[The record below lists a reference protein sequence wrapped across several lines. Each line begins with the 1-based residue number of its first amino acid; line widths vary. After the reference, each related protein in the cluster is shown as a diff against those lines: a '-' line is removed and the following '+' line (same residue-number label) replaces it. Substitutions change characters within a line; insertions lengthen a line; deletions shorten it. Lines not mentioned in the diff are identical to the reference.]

1 MDIVLTDRGPVRG
14 LVTAGHRAYLGIP
27 YAAPPVGELRW
38 RAPRPAAAWTEP
50 LDATRP
56 GPMCAQT
63 GDHLG
68 AGSLSEDCL
77 YLNVT
82 APREG
87 AGLPVMVWLH
97 GGSFKDGAG
106 HLYDARRL
114 AVQGRVVVV
123 TVNYRLGALGF
134 LAHPALDPE
143 SADCGLL
150 DQQEALRW
158 VRRNAAAF
166 GGDPGNV
173 TLFGESSGG
182 VAAGAHLVMPG
193 SAGLFHRAIL
203 QSAPVTAPW
212 APSLAL
218 GNNPRPRAQA
228 EREGEALV
236 ARLGLADLGRLR
248 EVPVEELLR
257 AAADPAQ
264 PGFGP
269 VAGGGALPVDPA
281 AAVRAGD
288 FHPVPVLFGIN
299 RHEQRMHVWGLEMAV
314 HGGPIPA
321 GRYADEVRAAFGGD
335 ADAVLAEYP
344 ADAYA
349 SPGQALATA
358 LTDAQ
363 YARHALDTGAALS
376 RRTAAYAYEFAD
388 AAAPWFAAFPK
399 PYDMGAYHAADLPYL
414 FDVGYNEPLDEGQR
428 RLAEYMIGRWAAFAR
443 DGDPGWPAF
452 TAPEP
457 YVQALAPDATGPVD
471 FAGEHRYAF
480 WTGLKVSAPAGA

>member
-1 MDIVLTDRGPVRG
+1 MDIVTTCRGPVRG
-14 LVTAGHRAYLGIP
+14 LIADDHRLYQGIP

-56 GPMCAQT
+56 APMCAQT

-68 AGSLSEDCL
+68 AGSVSEDCL

-87 AGLPVMVWLH
+87 SGLPVMVWLH

-106 HLYDARRL
+106 GLYDARRL
-114 AVQGRVVVV
+114 AVRGGVVVV

-134 LAHPALDPE
+134 LAHPALDAE

-150 DQQEALRW
+150 DQREALRW

-166 GGDPGNV
+166 GGDPDNV

-182 VAAGAHLVMPG
+182 VAVGAHLVMPG

-212 APSLAL
+212 TPSLAM
-218 GNNPRPRAQA
+218 GNNPRPREQA
-228 EREGEALV
+228 ERDGEALV
-236 ARLGLADLGRLR
+236 ARLGLDDLGRLR

-264 PGFGP
+264 AGFGP
-269 VAGGGALPVDPA
+269 VVGGGALPVDPA
-281 AAVRAGD
+281 SALAAGE
-288 FHPVPVLFGIN
+288 FHPVPVLYGIN

-314 HGGPIPA
+314 HGGPIP
-321 GRYADEVRAAFGGD
+321 GERYADEVRAAFGAD
-335 ADAVLAEYP
+335 ADAVLAAYP
-344 ADAYA
+344 PAGYA
-349 SPGQALATA
+349 SAGQALATA

-363 YARHALDTGAALS
+363 YARHAVDTGAALS
-376 RRTAAYAYEFAD
+376 RRVAAYAYEFAD
-388 AAAPWFAAFPK
+388 ASAPWFAAFPK
-399 PYDMGAYHAADLPYL
+399 PYDMGAYHAAELPYL
-414 FDVGYNEPLDEGQR
+414 FDVGYNEPLDAEQQ
-428 RLAEYMIGRWAAFAR
+428 RLADRMIGYWAGFAR
-443 DGDPGWPAF
+443 TGDPGWPGF
-452 TAPEP
+452 TAAEP
-457 YVQALAPDATGPVD
+457 YVQALAPGAIGPVD

-480 WTGLKVSAPAGA
+480 WASLKVSVPDGA